1 MTAARLRAR
10 SWACAL
16 LAALLIAAGSA
27 FTVETLAQNA
37 LVPPPDAAAEAPAGG
52 TWQSLMQS
60 MHQIQGD
67 LHRRLAKAMRAVKG
81 DAAGEAA
88 AFLILLSF
96 LYGIFHAA
104 GPGHGK
110 AVISTY
116 LLANE
121 SAVKRGIVL
130 AFLASFVQGLSAIS
144 LVAVLAV
151 LLDMAGLRVTAA
163 VGTLES
169 ASYALIALI
178 GLWLLWSA
186 LRGFLRPRDG
196 SAAGQH
202 DHHHGHDHACGHNH
216 APDPALLSREG
227 LFSKAWAIVAAVGLR
242 PCSGAV
248 LVLLFALAHG
258 IFLAGVAATA
268 AMSLGT
274 AATVSALAVFTLYS
288 KRLALAAVGARRRWV
303 DVTYQLLGVGGAAL
317 LILLG
322 GGLFLVSLA
331 GQGPL

>member
-1 MTAARLRAR
+1 MTAPRHRVGHRVYAI
-10 SWACAL
+10 
-16 LAALLIAAGSA
+16 LAALLIAAGLTFS
-27 FTVETLAQNA
+27 TETMAQNA
-37 LVPPPDAAAEAPAGG
+37 LVPPPDAAAEAPSGV

-60 MHQIQGD
+60 IHQIQGD
-67 LHRRLAKAMRAVKG
+67 LHRRLAKAVRAVKG

-130 AFLASFVQGLSAIS
+130 AFLASFVQGLSAIG
-144 LVAVLAV
+144 LVAIMAV

-178 GLWLLWSA
+178 GLWLLWSVLKGSRA
-186 LRGFLRPRDG
+186 LRGG
-196 SAAGQH
+196 SAAQGQ
-202 DHHHGHDHACGHNH
+202 DHHHHDHACGHNH
-216 APDPALLSREG
+216 APDPALLSRKG
-227 LFSKAWAIVAAVGLR
+227 VFSKAWAIVAAVGIR

-274 AATVSALAVFTLYS
+274 AATVSALAVITLYS
-288 KRLALAAVGARRRWV
+288 KRLAFAAMGARRRWV

-317 LILLG
+317 LVLLG
-322 GGLFLVSLA
+322 GSLFLASLA
-331 GQGPL
+331 GPAPF